1 MRTRSQRRVMLPVA
15 TLLLLSSML
24 HTGSAIYSGPQT
36 WFAYRG
42 GGASEPKNVSQTLQD
57 YVAKMEEKDAGRDD
71 VTVTGI
77 EVRDEDDTK
86 PSTESSASSSD
97 TDGEFVG
104 VKSKKSNAVGDPDD
118 DSDDDDDDED
128 LTEWENLDGEPQPLQ
143 VEVEVVEQEMEDHKP
158 TSSTRGGSGGVGVR
172 LGRRRKN
179 KRKKTSTSTIPVV
192 INAWMPHL
200 YLPPT
205 PSVLEHMNE
214 NVRTVDAAGKAR
226 LDRRTLYSGLL
237 LEFTSTGTSSRR
249 YFSKE
254 TTQQLQ
260 AALSLATQPQWR
272 SAFPQTSGIMLYDPE
287 DEKAGATLS
296 MQETTAMALVSEE
309 IQEIFSSL

>member
-1 MRTRSQRRVMLPVA
+1 MLPVA
-15 TLLLLSSML
+15 TLLLLSSVL
-24 HTGSAIYSGPQT
+24 HTGSAIYSGAGAQAR

-42 GGASEPKNVSQTLQD
+42 GGESEPKNVSQTLQD

-77 EVRDEDDTK
+77 EVREEEDTK
-86 PSTESSASSSD
+86 PSNEASSSSSSSD

-128 LTEWENLDGEPQPLQ
+128 LTEWEDLDGEPQPLQ
-143 VEVEVVEQEMEDHKP
+143 VEVEVVEQEIEDHELS
-158 TSSTRGGSGGVGVR
+158 SSTRGGSGGVGVR

-179 KRKKTSTSTIPVV
+179 KRKKTSTSTIPMV

-205 PSVLEHMNE
+205 PSVLDHMND

-260 AALSLATQPQWR
+260 AALSLATQPHWR

-287 DEKAGATLS
+287 DEKSGATLS
-296 MQETTAMALVSEE
+296 MQETIAMSLVSEK
-309 IQEIFSSL
+309 